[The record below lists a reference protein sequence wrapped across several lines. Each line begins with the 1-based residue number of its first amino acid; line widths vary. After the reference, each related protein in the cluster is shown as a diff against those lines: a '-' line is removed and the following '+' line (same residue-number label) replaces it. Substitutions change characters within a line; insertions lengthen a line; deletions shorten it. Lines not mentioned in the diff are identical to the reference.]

1 MEGSVMK
8 CVGGTRQEGGWQDH
22 TPSSRPF
29 LGTIL
34 SDIHSVWTDDVGTQ
48 YTQAGIM
55 TFGYNHLPVAHGIV
69 FKRLVGFVGYL
80 FFIYFL
86 VLPYFVLF

>member
-1 MEGSVMK
+1 MK

-34 SDIHSVWTDDVGTQ
+34 SDIHSVWTDDGGTQ
-48 YTQAGIM
+48 YT
-55 TFGYNHLPVAHGIV
+55 
-69 FKRLVGFVGYL
+69 
-80 FFIYFL
+80 
-86 VLPYFVLF
+86 